1 MRRIARLTSPSA
13 SASTKPTMR
22 SITIE
27 VTTSVPLK
35 PRFVT
40 ITARI
45 ASAPT
50 VVGSARP
57 HTIDVQ

>member
-1 MRRIARLTSPSA
+1 
-13 SASTKPTMR
+13 MR

-27 VTTSVPLK
+27 ATTSVPLK

-50 VVGSARP
+50 VAGSAKP
-57 HTIDVQ
+57 QTIAVQ

>member
-1 MRRIARLTSPSA
+1 
-13 SASTKPTMR
+13 MR

-35 PRFVT
+35 PRLVT
-40 ITARI
+40 MTARI

-50 VVGSARP
+50 VVGSASP
-57 HTIDVQ
+57 QTIEVQ